1 MRPIGSAAADLG
13 GLAGGRVCAFANAVP
28 ESEPT
33 DGARTCDDVSAA
45 TDHRAAPVAAGA
57 IFKLTMSSK

>member
-1 MRPIGSAAADLG
+1 MPGLLILILFDLFGVYWPIRILT
-13 GLAGGRVCAFANAVP
+13 LP